1 MNVGR
6 VLLLSAGN
14 RLIVKAGRALESPTF
29 VVCWHVRPD
38 VPLLARVESLI
49 HLSEVRFDTDT
60 GALGIVA
67 SLLPLYLCGRVT
79 LCNASIGVAIAL
91 VRCASHATFLSEV
104 RSDRVCVEGL
114 HGKLVG
120 HCRVHLV
127 CIRWGDGFGRE
138 IDDVGNSFV
147 D

>member
-1 MNVGR
+1 MDIGR

-14 RLIVKAGRALESPTF
+14 RLIVQAGRALESPTF
-29 VVCWHVRPD
+29 VVCWHVRSD

-49 HLSEVRFDTDT
+49 HLSEVRFDTHT

-67 SLLPLYLCGRVT
+67 SLLPLYLRGRVT

-91 VRCASHATFLSEV
+91 VRCASQATFLSEV

-127 CIRWGDGFGRE
+127 CIGWSDGFGRE